1 METHRMGRRDDLA
14 EQATD
19 YVLEHGLIGLSLRPL
34 AAALGTSD
42 RMLIYHFGDKDALV
56 ADVIAR
62 STRRAVDVVESL
74 PTARTVRAGVLALWR
89 ALVEPELDR
98 CLRLYIQG
106 ASLGVLGADPYR
118 KVIANSNAEWDR
130 AVRDYLV
137 GCGAQPRHA
146 PRIARLVDAALTG
159 FHLSIPVLDD
169 PHQLETPVR
178 DLAATA
184 QRISDSG

>member
-1 METHRMGRRDDLA
+1 MGRRDDLA
-14 EQATD
+14 ELATD

-34 AAALGTSD
+34 AAALDTSD

-56 ADVIAR
+56 AEVIAR
-62 STRRAVDVVESL
+62 STGRAVQVVESL
-74 PTARTVRAGVLALWR
+74 PRARTVRTGVLALWR

-106 ASLGVLGADPYR
+106 AALGVLGADPYR
-118 KVIANSNAEWDR
+118 KLIAQTNTEWDR
-130 AVRDYLV
+130 AVREYLI
-137 GCGAQPRHA
+137 GCGAQPRRA

-159 FHLSIPVLDD
+159 LQLSMPVAGD
-169 PHQLETPVR
+169 PQRLEASER

-184 QRISDSG
+184 QRVSDGAA

>member
-1 METHRMGRRDDLA
+1 MGRRDDLA

-56 ADVIAR
+56 AEVIAR
-62 STRRAVDVVESL
+62 SNGRAVEVVRSM
-74 PTARTVRAGVLALWR
+74 PRARTVRAGVLALWR
-89 ALVEPELDR
+89 AYAEPELDR
-98 CLRLYIQG
+98 CLRLYIQ
-106 ASLGVLGADPYR
+106 AAALGVLGADPYR
-118 KVIANSNAEWDR
+118 KVIADTNAEWDR

-137 GCGAQPRHA
+137 GSGANPRRA

-159 FHLSIPVLDD
+159 FNLAMPVVDD
-169 PHQLETPVR
+169 PQQMETPVR

-184 QRISDSG
+184 QRISDGAA